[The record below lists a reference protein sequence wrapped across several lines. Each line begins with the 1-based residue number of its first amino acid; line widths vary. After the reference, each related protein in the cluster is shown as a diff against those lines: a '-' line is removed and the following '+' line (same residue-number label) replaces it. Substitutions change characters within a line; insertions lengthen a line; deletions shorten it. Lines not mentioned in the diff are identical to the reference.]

1 MSFPNR
7 HSFKTSSGLWLA
19 NVVEPAIVKPRRWTG
34 KQILSMILPPDISL
48 VKCVRNAS
56 NNPEG
61 ILKDDVVIV
70 SQGVHL
76 AGRLCKATLGTST
89 GGFVQQ
95 IWKRY
100 GPWAAAKFV
109 SDAQRILI

>member
-1 MSFPNR
+1 MPSL
-7 HSFKTSSGLWLA
+7 SLGSGLWIENLGM
-19 NVVEPAIVKPRRWTG
+19 PAILKPQRMWTG
-34 KQILSMILPPDISL
+34 KQIMSSLLPSKISFS
-48 VKCVRNAS
+48 KAVRNAS
-56 NNPEG
+56 DNLEG

-70 SQGVHL
+70 RNGIHV

-95 IWKRY
+95 VWKWG

-109 SDAQRILI
+109 SDAQRILV